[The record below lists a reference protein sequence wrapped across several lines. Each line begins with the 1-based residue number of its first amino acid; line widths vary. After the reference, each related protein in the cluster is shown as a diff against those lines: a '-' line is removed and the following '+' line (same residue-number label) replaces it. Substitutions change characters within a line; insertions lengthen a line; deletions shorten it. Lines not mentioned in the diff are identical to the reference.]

1 MAPVSLSYIVC
12 CVEYMYLHPDA
23 ANLGGRTVGHAGYRC
38 MLVRDVQVSWSYLV
52 LNRFIYIS
60 I

>member
-1 MAPVSLSYIVC
+1 MAPVSLLHIVC

-23 ANLGGRTVGHAGYRC
+23 ADLGGRSVGYASCRC
-38 MLVRDVQVSWSYLV
+38 MLVRNVQVSWSCLV
-52 LNRFIYIS
+52 LNRFIYTS